1 MAPENGWISTPAM
14 QDDCLSADATGRAI
28 MQDEFVNNAKLA
40 DDAVTTAKI
49 LDASITF
56 AKFSS
61 SKLLY
66 TGVYGLSEYGRAIY
80 G

>member
-40 DDAVTTAKI
+40 DGAVGATAK
-49 LDASITF
+49 LADAIITA
-56 AKFSS
+56 AKF
-61 SKLLY
+61 
-66 TGVYGLSEYGRAIY
+66 TGQANNAGYYGTAAYGYVVYA
-80 G
+80 